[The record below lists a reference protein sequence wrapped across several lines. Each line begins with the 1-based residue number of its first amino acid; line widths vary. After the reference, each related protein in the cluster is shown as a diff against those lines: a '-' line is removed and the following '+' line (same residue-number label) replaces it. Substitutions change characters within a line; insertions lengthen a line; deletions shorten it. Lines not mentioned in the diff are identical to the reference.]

1 MHKYSEAQAL
11 LEEIVIIVA
20 QNLGERHA
28 DVGVIYGNLAIVYRC
43 QSNFNASIN
52 AHEKAIEIME
62 DVFGPDHADSV
73 YQRAHMGIT
82 QIRMGYP
89 QKGKRL
95 IKDCMASLRNN
106 GMSDDHPWMFNFKS
120 EVI

>member
-1 MHKYSEAQAL
+1 MAMHKYSEAQGL
-11 LEEIVIIVA
+11 LEEIVGIVA

-43 QSNFNASIN
+43 QSNFIASISS
-52 AHEKAIEIME
+52 HEKAIEIME
-62 DVFGPDHADSV
+62 LALGPEHADSV

-82 QIRMGYP
+82 QIRMGFP

-95 IKDCMASLRNN
+95 IKECMTTLKIIIFLNLIR
-106 GMSDDHPWMFNFKS
+106 GW
-120 EVI
+120 